1 MADLANLLSRN
12 PERAVEMRKYADD
25 YEIEITEDAKGREKK
40 VAVYRGAYYEI
51 AANEKQIK
59 TFRLLSILLTL
70 VTAALHIAGGFV
82 ANQGMYQFYVALPYV
97 IAFLPLY
104 FLAAGVFRLPNQK
117 RLLRRDEYG
126 LSFERM
132 KKASISL
139 LVLLLVGVLGEIV
152 FLIFFAAGDYS
163 REIIYLFLEIFAA
176 LGVYVIFWQQKR
188 MGIALTSAE

>member
-1 MADLANLLSRN
+1 
-12 PERAVEMRKYADD
+12 MRKYADD

-51 AANEKQIK
+51 AADEKQIK
-59 TFRLLSILLTL
+59 KFRLLSILLTL
-70 VTAALHIAGGFV
+70 VIVVLHVAGGFV

-117 RLLRRDEYG
+117 RLLRRDENG

-139 LVLLLVGVLGEIV
+139 LVIILVGVVGEIV
-152 FLIFFAAGDYS
+152 FLIFFASGDYS
-163 REIIYLFLEIFAA
+163 REIIYLLLEIFAA